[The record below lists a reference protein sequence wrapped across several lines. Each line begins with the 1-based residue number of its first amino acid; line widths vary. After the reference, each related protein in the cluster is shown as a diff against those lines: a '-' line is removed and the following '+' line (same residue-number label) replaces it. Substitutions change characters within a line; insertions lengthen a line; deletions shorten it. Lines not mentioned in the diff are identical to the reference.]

1 MRFHA
6 VTAALALMTAALA
19 GPAVATDFGRTCSY
33 FENVAYNDRF
43 TSDHQTFRMRLAD
56 DCADALAVWTGARP
70 GSVRHAMSGN
80 YLQRLEDYRWVM
92 IGMARDRFRASRAG
106 ASVELRPV
114 SRTGAF
120 LIARTM
126 GVTETQ
132 VRWRDW
138 RQAMAEGRVIIR

>member
-6 VTAALALMTAALA
+6 VTSALALLAAVLA
-19 GPAVATDFGRTCSY
+19 GPADATDFARTCSY

-43 TSDHQTFRMRLAD
+43 TRDHQTFRMRLAD
-56 DCADALAVWTGARP
+56 DCADALAVRSNARP
-70 GSVRHAMSGN
+70 GSVRHAMSDN
-80 YLQRLEDYRWVM
+80 YLQRLENYRWVM
-92 IGMARDRFRASRAG
+92 IGMARDRFRASRTG
-106 ASVELRPV
+106 AAVELRPV

-126 GVTETQ
+126 GITETQ

>member
-1 MRFHA
+1 MRFQA
-6 VTAALALMTAALA
+6 VAAALALLAGGLA
-19 GPAVATDFGRTCSY
+19 GPANATDFARTCSY

-43 TSDHQTFRMRLAD
+43 TRDHQTFRMRLAD
-56 DCADALAVWTGARP
+56 DCADALAVRTSARP
-70 GSVRHAMSGN
+70 GSVRHAMADN

-92 IGMARDRFRASRAG
+92 IGLAGDRFRASRAG
-106 ASVELRPV
+106 AAVELRPI